1 MAARAGEEGA
11 ASGEDRPKNALY
23 EQARRIVA
31 AAVEAVPE
39 VLQGLGG
46 VFADFYARD
55 GDNVENHEIL
65 AALVQVGVPSTA
77 YPALER
83 VILARAAAADEESGA
98 SKSGTPS
105 KKGATSAKK
114 GAAPAKGAAAAA
126 HAASGDAAA
135 EAAVVFSRRQM
146 EELVVLAVSGALEA
160 LKSAAML
167 EARPATIITELQ
179 VAQLRAMES
188 SWDVVEALAGMLGQ
202 TDHRADLRSGITVDF
217 FAHHL
222 LRCFEEQV
230 DDLRTAIF
238 LTVMREV
245 LDAAQQSGFPSAQE
259 TFEEFKRCFVRF
271 CDHGA
276 GGEYEPFTVEH
287 ARVLTTHVSETFFRF
302 YSSFRLAFTCGRD
315 GDDVSDAVFVEE
327 PLAPP
332 PLREGTLA

>member
-1 MAARAGEEGA
+1 MAAREG
-11 ASGEDRPKNALY
+11 SGERPLNALY
-23 EQARRIVA
+23 EQACRIAA

-46 VFADFYARD
+46 VFADFYGRD
-55 GDNVENHEIL
+55 GDNVEKHEIL
-65 AALVQVGVPSTA
+65 AALAQVGVPSTA
-77 YPALER
+77 YPALES
-83 VILARAAAADEESGA
+83 VILARAAAEEDAHGA
-98 SKSGTPS
+98 TSHKSGTPS
-105 KKGATSAKK
+105 KKSGAPATPAKK
-114 GAAPAKGAAAAA
+114 GATAKGHAAAAA
-126 HAASGDAAA
+126 ASAAHAGDA
-135 EAAVVFSRRQM
+135 EAVVVFSRRQM

-167 EARPATIITELQ
+167 EARPATIITEVQ
-179 VAQLRAMES
+179 VAQLRAKES

-245 LDAAQQSGFPSAQE
+245 LDAARRSGFPSPQE
-259 TFEEFKRCFVRF
+259 TFEEFKRSFVRF

-302 YSSFRLAFTCGRD
+302 YSSFRLAFTRDRD
-315 GDDVSDAVFVEE
+315 GDDVADAVFVEE

-332 PLREGTLA
+332 PLREGTLG